1 MLQMSKK
8 CCKYR
13 SGKVVEQNCENWNEN
28 YPLWLWQQHFNL
40 SCHFA
45 RASCSIRHSPFSILH
60 LPLSILDNLKKPPPL
75 HFIHVAPFDFI
86 SYFLLNLCCRSAVA
100 GRGRITRKI
109 IFISFNLNTFSI
121 MQKKTNN
128 WTSERIHSL
137 ALERTKPQFD
147 GELFIMLAFSLAL
160 QSGHVL
166 DLVSS
171 CNVRLGVL

>member
-1 MLQMSKK
+1 MPECPIRAPFSALPRFMPQNISSKSFFFQQAKVFCQTKSNKKKKKERKTEPEEHLQMLQMSKK

-45 RASCSIRHSPFSILH
+45 RASCSTLH

-86 SYFLLNLCCRSAVA
+86 SYFLLNLCCRSAVEEEA
-100 GRGRITRKI
+100 G
-109 IFISFNLNTFSI
+109 
-121 MQKKTNN
+121 
-128 WTSERIHSL
+128 
-137 ALERTKPQFD
+137 
-147 GELFIMLAFSLAL
+147 
-160 QSGHVL
+160 
-166 DLVSS
+166 
-171 CNVRLGVL
+171 